1 MFLVVRAGRSGHYRA
16 MQYLI
21 AALIGLAGGVSS
33 GLFGVGGGIVMV
45 PAMVYLLHTNIKT
58 AIGTSLVVIIP
69 TALAGVLKHQQ
80 LGNIDWRMAA
90 SLIPLA
96 IVGGFF
102 GAALTKQLPADT
114 LKKLF
119 GGFMILAGCRL
130 LLFK

>member
-1 MFLVVRAGRSGHYRA
+1 

-21 AALIGLAGGVSS
+21 AALIGLVGGITS

-45 PAMVYLLHTNIKT
+45 PAMVYLMQTNIKT

-69 TALAGVLKHQQ
+69 TAITGAFKHQQ
-80 LGNIDWRMAA
+80 LGNIDWKVAA

-96 IVGGFF
+96 IIGGFA
-102 GAALTKQLPADT
+102 GAALTKHLPAET

-130 LLFK
+130 LFFK

>member
-1 MFLVVRAGRSGHYRA
+1 
-16 MQYLI
+16 MQYLM

-45 PAMVYLLHTNIKT
+45 PAMVYLMHMNIKT
-58 AIGTSLVVIIP
+58 AIGTSLIVIIP
-69 TALAGVLKHQQ
+69 TALTGAVKHYQ
-80 LGNIDWRMAA
+80 LGNIDWKMAGA
-90 SLIPLA
+90 LVPLA
-96 IVGGFF
+96 ILGGFV
-102 GAALTKQLPADT
+102 GAGLTKSLPAEM

>member
-1 MFLVVRAGRSGHYRA
+1 

-21 AALIGLAGGVSS
+21 AALIGLVGGVTS

-45 PAMVYLLHTNIKT
+45 PAMVYLMQTNIKT

-69 TALAGVLKHQQ
+69 TALTGAFKHQQ
-80 LGNIDWRMAA
+80 LGNIDWKVAA
-90 SLIPLA
+90 LLVPTA
-96 IVGGFF
+96 ILGGFA
-102 GAALTKQLPADT
+102 GAVLTKHLPADV
-114 LKKLF
+114 LKKCF

>member
-1 MFLVVRAGRSGHYRA
+1 

-21 AALIGLAGGVSS
+21 AAIIGLFGGVSS

-45 PAMVYLLHTNIKT
+45 PAMVYLLNTNIKT

-69 TALAGVLKHQQ
+69 TAITGAFKHQQ
-80 LGNIDWRMAA
+80 LGNIDWRLAA

-96 IVGGFF
+96 IVGGVI
-102 GAALTKQLPADT
+102 GAALTKPLPADA
-114 LKKLF
+114 LKKFF

-130 LLFK
+130 LFFK